1 MLEDMS
7 KILSNQFVDEVQ
19 DQYYSK
25 IEQMSK
31 DVKFESVDT
40 VG

>member
-1 MLEDMS
+1 MLEDLS
-7 KILSNQFVDEVQ
+7 KILSNQLVEEVQ
-19 DQYYSK
+19 NQYYSK

-31 DVKFESVDT
+31 DVIFDSDNT